1 MKYLLFFFAITLTV
15 LGCKK
20 NSTEPEDVIT
30 PPDSKWKL
38 TWSDE
43 FNYSGLPDA
52 SKWTY
57 DVGGHGYG
65 NHELQ
70 YYTNARLENARV
82 EDSVLVITARK
93 EKMDTNSYTSARL
106 ISKTV
111 GDFRYGR
118 FEVRAILPFGTGTWP
133 AIWMLPDDWS
143 YGNGGWPDNGEI
155 DIMEHVGYDHGVI
168 HASVH
173 TKSYNHRIGT
183 QKTATIRYNNA
194 TVNFHVYA
202 IEWDSTKIDFFV
214 DSVKYLTFNNEGT
227 GFAAWPFD
235 KAFHFIL
242 NIAVGGDWGGVEGV
256 DTTIFPQK
264 MIVDY
269 VRMYKKVKP

>member
-1 MKYLLFFFAITLTV
+1 MKYIFFFFAITFSV

-20 NSTEPEDVIT
+20 NSVDPEEKTT
-30 PPDSKWKL
+30 PPDSTWQL

-43 FNYSGLPDA
+43 FNYNGLPDPN
-52 SKWTY
+52 KWKY
-57 DVGGHGYG
+57 DVGGHGFG

-70 YYTNARLENARV
+70 YYTSERLENAKV

-93 EKMDTNSYTSARL
+93 EKKDTNDYTSARL
-106 ISKTV
+106 VSKSV

-118 FEVRAILPFGTGTWP
+118 FEVRAILPFGVGTWP
-133 AIWMLPDDWS
+133 AIWMLPDVWN
-143 YGNGGWPDNGEI
+143 YGSGGWPDNGEI
-155 DIMEHVGYDHGVI
+155 DIMEHVGYDHGNI

-183 QKTATIRYNNA
+183 QKTATIRYNDC
-194 TVNFHVYA
+194 TVKFHVYA
-202 IEWDSTKIDFFV
+202 IEWDSTKMDFFV
-214 DSVKYLTFNNEGT
+214 DSVKYLTFKNEGT
-227 GFAAWPFD
+227 GYAAWPFD

-242 NIAVGGDWGGVEGV
+242 NIAVGGDWGGVQGV

-264 MIVDY
+264 MIIDY
-269 VRMYKKVKP
+269 ARMYKKVKQ